1 MTNQERENI
10 LNKLTLI
17 ETSEFR
23 KRGLEMTGKYTHEP
37 TNFRSALY
45 ELFNKF
51 NDEELKKLYHFKTKI

>member
-23 KRGLEMTGKYTHEP
+23 KRGLEMSGKYTHEP
-37 TNFRSALY
+37 KNFRSALY

-51 NDEELKKLYHFKTKI
+51 NDEELKKLYYFKTKI